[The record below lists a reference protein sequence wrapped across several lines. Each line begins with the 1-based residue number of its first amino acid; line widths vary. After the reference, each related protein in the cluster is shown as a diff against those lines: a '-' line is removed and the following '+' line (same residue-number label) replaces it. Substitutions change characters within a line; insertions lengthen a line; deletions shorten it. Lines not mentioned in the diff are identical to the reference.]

1 MRFLIRVTL
10 EGAGYDVVEAHHGGV
25 ALERAKESPPDI
37 VVTDLMMP
45 VMGGRELIDRLR
57 SDPETTSIPILI
69 LSANGSLRIGDA
81 NAALSK
87 PFDPAALLENVR
99 TLSQKGEAE

>member
-10 EGAGYDVVEAHHGGV
+10 EDAGYDVVEAHHGAV
-25 ALERAKESPPDI
+25 ALERAKDSRPDLI
-37 VVTDLMMP
+37 VTDLMMP

-57 SDPETTSIPILI
+57 SDPETTSIPIVI

-87 PFDPAALLENVR
+87 PFDPDALLEYVR
-99 TLSQKGEAE
+99 TLSPEGGAE